1 MGYVEYLRDVLRPLH
16 IYDLDNGAGA
26 AEIYVLGTALNGVYD
41 ELETLLREMIPV
53 TAEDY
58 GLDSFENMLAY
69 KPVYANEQDRK
80 NAIAALNSVCG
91 FSLSEIN
98 RSIMGIGI
106 RAEVSE
112 QDTETVSV
120 RFPSVPGTPE
130 HFDELK
136 ERIEQ
141 IIPCHL
147 NVVYE
152 IPSLTWRMFN
162 LENFTWMEIEYE
174 EFTWFRLQTYDVG
187 Y

>member
-58 GLDSFENMLAY
+58 GLDSFEEMLPY
-69 KPVYANEQDRK
+69 KPVYENEQDRR

-91 FSLSEIN
+91 FTLEDIN

-106 RAEVSE
+106 KAVVSE

-120 RFPSVPGTPE
+120 KFPSIPGTPSR
-130 HFDELK
+130 FDELK

-147 NVVYE
+147 DIVYE
-152 IPSLTWRMFN
+152 TPCLTWRQFN
-162 LENFTWMEIEYE
+162 LENFTWMEIEYDE
-174 EFTWFRLQTYDVG
+174 YTWFRLETHYVE

>member
-26 AEIYVLGTALNGVYD
+26 AEIYALGTALNGIYD

-58 GLDSFENMLAY
+58 GLDSFEDMLAY
-69 KPVYANEQDRK
+69 KPVYENGEDRRK
-80 NAIAALNSVCG
+80 AIAALNSPGGV
-91 FSLSEIN
+91 SLDEIN

-106 RAEVSE
+106 KAEVSE
-112 QDTETVSV
+112 LGTETVSV
-120 RFPSVPGTPE
+120 SFPNNPGTPGNI
-130 HFDELK
+130 DELK
-136 ERIEQ
+136 ARIEQ

-147 NVVYE
+147 DIVYE
-152 IPSLTWRMFN
+152 TVYITWRMLN
-162 LENFTWMEIEYE
+162 LESFTWQSFEYE
-174 EFTWFRLQTYDVG
+174 EFTWLSLQMYDVG